1 MCFPESASEYCLN
14 RQMDLS
20 TFGLFRICLDIYDV
34 LSVYMYVTRQLI
46 FSSNVHNT
54 KAQLCRMSTALI
66 LTRKGIQKNL
76 KFSQTETALLLLVDL
91 EDIYEYIAN
100 VKESFQ
106 IESTTCLM
114 FNV

>member
-1 MCFPESASEYCLN
+1 
-14 RQMDLS
+14 
-20 TFGLFRICLDIYDV
+20 
-34 LSVYMYVTRQLI
+34 
-46 FSSNVHNT
+46 
-54 KAQLCRMSTALI
+54 MSTALK